1 MAMDT
6 ERVER
11 RLAAIF
17 AADVAG
23 YSRLMNLDEA
33 ATMRTLIAHREV
45 IDALIKEHRG
55 RIANTAGDSVLAE
68 FGSAVDAVRC
78 AVAIQEKI
86 GAANLGLP
94 EERRLHLRIGIHV
107 GDVIVRGRDLLG
119 DGVNI
124 AARLE
129 GIAEPG
135 GVCLSG
141 TAYDHVRK
149 ILPLAFADLGV
160 RQLKNIGDPVRV
172 YAIISPVVDPRGHE
186 HRDERKLLSL
196 PDKPSIAVLPFTN
209 LSRDEEQE
217 HFADGMTGDIITA
230 LSRLRWLFVIARN
243 STFAYKGKAVDIR
256 QVAREL
262 GVRYVVEGSVR
273 TAAQRIRIT
282 SQLIDAETGKHIWAE
297 KYDRDL
303 QDIFAVQDE
312 ITEHIIAATE
322 PHLYAQE
329 GFRAERKT
337 PESIDAWGL
346 VVRAMNLINKV
357 GRKQNE
363 EARLLLREA
372 IRMEP
377 SYSRAH
383 ALLSWAVWWA
393 ALCYWWPDTR
403 EGYRQA
409 ARHAE
414 DALSL
419 DPNEPWARMISGLCL
434 STAGHHDR
442 GLIELRT
449 ALKLNPSFALGRTA
463 FGWALLRAGRFD
475 EAIEETGKAL
485 RMSPLDSFA
494 GIYTAIHGL
503 ALLGARRF
511 EDALPFLR
519 TSVAAFAEYPGHYN
533 TLISCCGHLGLMEE
547 AQEFIMIRNR
557 IGPPLRLS
565 VLRQNLGRFAHCD
578 VFLDGLRKAGVSE

>member
-1 MAMDT
+1 MGMNA
-6 ERVER
+6 EQVER

-17 AADVAG
+17 AADVAA

-45 IDALIKEHRG
+45 IDALIEEHRG

-68 FGSAVDAVRC
+68 FGSAVDAVQC
-78 AVAIQEKI
+78 AVAVQERI
-86 GAANLGLP
+86 GQANLLLP
-94 EERRLHLRIGIHV
+94 QERRLHLRIGVHV
-107 GDVIVRGRDLLG
+107 GDIIVRGGDLLG

-129 GIAEPG
+129 GIADPG
-135 GVCLSG
+135 GICLSG
-141 TAYDHVRK
+141 AAHEHVRK
-149 ILPLAFADLGV
+149 ILPLVFTDLGF
-160 RQLKNIGDPVRV
+160 RQLKNINDPVRA
-172 YAIISPVVDPRGHE
+172 YAVVSTSPDPKALERQA
-186 HRDERKLLSL
+186 ERKLLPL

-243 STFAYKGKAVDIR
+243 STFAYKGKAVDVR

-262 GVRYVVEGSVR
+262 GVRYVLEGSVR
-273 TAAQRIRIT
+273 TAAQRIRI
-282 SQLIDAETGKHIWAE
+282 SGQLIDAETGKHIWAE

-312 ITEHIIAATE
+312 IAEHVIAAIE
-322 PHLYAQE
+322 PHLYAEE
-329 GFRAERKT
+329 GTRAESKA

-363 EARLLLREA
+363 EAQYLLREA

-393 ALCYWWPDTR
+393 ALCYWWSDTR

-442 GLIELRT
+442 ALIELRA
-449 ALKLNPSFALGRTA
+449 ALKLNPSFALGRTT

-475 EAIEETGKAL
+475 KAIEETGKAL
-485 RMSPLDSFA
+485 RMSPLDNFA

-503 ALLGARRF
+503 ALLGAERF
-511 EDALPFLR
+511 EEALPFLR
-519 TSVAAFAEYPGHYN
+519 SSVAAFAEYSGHHN

-547 AQEFIMIRNR
+547 AQEFIAIRNK

-565 VLRQNLGRFAHCD
+565 VLRENLGRFAHCD
-578 VFLDGLRKAGVSE
+578 VFVEGLRKVGIPE